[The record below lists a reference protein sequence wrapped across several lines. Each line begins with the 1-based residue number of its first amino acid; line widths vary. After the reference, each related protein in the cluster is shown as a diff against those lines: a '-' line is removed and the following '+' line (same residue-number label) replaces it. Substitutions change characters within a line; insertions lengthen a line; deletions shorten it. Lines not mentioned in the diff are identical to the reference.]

1 MVLTLTIIT
10 MIIGFLL
17 LVLGAD
23 MLVRG
28 SSNIAKRFH
37 IPEMLI
43 GLTIVAIGTSMP
55 ELVITISSAQKGATD
70 LIIGNAIGSNIC
82 NLLLILGTTAM
93 LRTIE
98 IDKDTRKVHLPVA
111 LISNIAILIMG
122 LGILRSE
129 PDVISRTDGK
139 ILIIMYG
146 IYFIYPIL
154 VELKDIIL
162 AIREE
167 RKNKEEKRSS
177 FILSIIV
184 IIIGAV
190 LLKYGG
196 DIVVDE
202 ASKIAS
208 IYGISERVIGLTIV
222 AIGTALPELITS
234 VIASVK
240 GEQGLAVGNL
250 IGSCIL
256 NSFLI
261 LGTGAMITP
270 LSFSTEFII
279 NLIFL
284 ICSILLIMIFPYI
297 GKKNT
302 ITRYKAGILLIMYVI
317 YMFNLLR

>member
-55 ELVITISSAQKGATD
+55 ELVITMSSAQKGATD

-82 NLLLILGTTAM
+82 NLLLILGMTAM

-98 IDKDTRKVHLPVA
+98 IDKDTRRIHLPVA
-111 LISNIAILIMG
+111 LLSNIAILIMG
-122 LGILRSE
+122 LGLFNSQS
-129 PDVISRTDGK
+129 DVISRNDGK
-139 ILIIMYG
+139 ILVILYG
-146 IYFIYPIL
+146 IYFLYPIL
-154 VELKDIIL
+154 VELKDII
-162 AIREE
+162 IEIKEE
-167 RKNKEEKRSS
+167 KKNKNEKRSS

-184 IIIGAV
+184 IIIGAIF
-190 LLKYGG
+190 LKYGG

-208 IYGISERVIGLTIV
+208 MYGISERIIGLTIV

-234 VIASVK
+234 IIASVK

-261 LGTGAMITP
+261 LGTGAIITP
-270 LSFSTEFII
+270 LSFSMEFIR
-279 NLIFL
+279 NLVFL
-284 ICSILLIMIFPYI
+284 ICSILLIIIFSYI

-302 ITRYKAGILLIMYVI
+302 ITRYKAGILLAMYVT
-317 YMFNLLR
+317 YMIIILR